1 MNTTH
6 KWIAGLVAAIVV
18 SAVLGYALG
27 NRDSAQSVV
36 ERNASASKS
45 EPAQGERKV
54 LYWHDPMVP
63 GTKFDKP
70 GKSPFMDMPLVPVYA
85 DEAQGNGGVRVDAG
99 MTQNLGIRIG
109 KVERRTQGTTFE
121 AVGSVSFD
129 ERLTRVVQSRVAGYI
144 SKLHVKA
151 PLGQVRQGQAL
162 AEILAPEW
170 LSAQQDYLA
179 LLDAEMASAQPILEA
194 ARQRLLNLGVPEAS
208 IQRLET
214 DRRADATTT
223 VHSPIDGVITELSV
237 REGSAFAAGNPLLRI
252 NGLATVWVNAQIP
265 ESQISSVTT
274 GSKVVARAAAWPGE
288 AFSGKVL
295 AVLPDVDLQTRTL
308 AVRIALDNP
317 SRHLAPGMFVSVA
330 FTQAAPEPQL
340 QVPSEAIIVTGT
352 RSVVIV
358 AREGGGFDVADVKTG
373 NESNGWTT
381 IQSGLEEG
389 QSIVLSG
396 QFLIDSEASL
406 RSALDRLSSSPV
418 ESAKDEDAASEPAEH
433 EHSPQDQP

>member
-1 MNTTH
+1 MSSTH
-6 KWIAGLVAAIVV
+6 KWIAGLAIAIVV

-27 NRDSAQSVV
+27 HRETPQPTD
-36 ERNASASKS
+36 ASASKS
-45 EPAQGERKV
+45 ETAPGERRV

-63 GTKFDKP
+63 GTRFDKP
-70 GKSPFMDMPLVPVYA
+70 GKSPFMDMQLVPVYA
-85 DEAQGNGGVRVDAG
+85 DETQGTGGVRVDAG

-109 KVERRTQGTTFE
+109 KVERRTPGTMFE
-121 AVGSVSFD
+121 AVGNVMFD
-129 ERLTRVVQSRVAGYI
+129 ERLTRVVQSRVAGYV
-144 SKLHVKA
+144 SQLYVKA
-151 PLGQVRQGQAL
+151 PLEPVRQGQAL
-162 AEILAPEW
+162 ADILAPEW

-179 LLDAEMASAQPILEA
+179 LLDAKLDSAQPIREA
-194 ARQRLLNLGVPEAS
+194 ARQRLLNLGVPEDS
-208 IQRLET
+208 IRRLEV

-265 ESQISSVTT
+265 ESQVSNVTT
-274 GSKVVARAAAWPGE
+274 GSRLVARAAAWPGE
-288 AFSGKVL
+288 SLSGKVL

-330 FTQAAPEPQL
+330 FTQAATEPML
-340 QVPSEAIIVTGT
+340 QVPSEAVIVTGT

-358 AREGGGFDVADVKTG
+358 ARDGGGFDVVDVKTG
-373 NESNGWTT
+373 AESNGWTT
-381 IQSGLEEG
+381 IQSGLDEG
-389 QSIVLSG
+389 QAIVLSG

-406 RSALDRLSSSPV
+406 RSALDRLGSTPTP
-418 ESAKDEDAASEPAEH
+418 SAKDEDAAAGQAEH
-433 EHSPQDQP
+433 DHSPDDQP

>member
-1 MNTTH
+1 MSSTH

-18 SAVLGYALG
+18 SAVLGYTLG
-27 NRDSAQSVV
+27 HRETARSG
-36 ERNASASKS
+36 EASASKNES
-45 EPAQGERKV
+45 AQGERKV

-70 GKSPFMDMPLVPVYA
+70 GKSPFMDMQLVPVYA
-85 DEAQGNGGVRVDAG
+85 DEAQSAGGIRVDAG

-109 KVERRTQGTTFE
+109 KVERRAQAATLE
-121 AVGSVSFD
+121 AVGNVMFD

-144 SKLHVKA
+144 SKLYVKA
-151 PLGQVRQGQAL
+151 PLEQVRQGQAL

-179 LLDAEMASAQPILEA
+179 LLDAKVASAQPIREA

-223 VHSPIDGVITELSV
+223 VRSPIDGVITELSV

-252 NGLATVWVNAQIP
+252 NGLATVWANAQIP
-265 ESQISSVTT
+265 ESQVSSVTT
-274 GSKVVARAAAWPGE
+274 GSKLVARAAAWPGE
-288 AFSGKVL
+288 SFNGKVL

-317 SRHLAPGMFVSVA
+317 RRHLAPGMFVSVA
-330 FTQAAPEPQL
+330 FTQAATEPQL
-340 QVPSEAIIVTGT
+340 QVPSEAVIVTGT
-352 RSVVIV
+352 RSVVIL
-358 AREGGGFDVADVKTG
+358 ARQDGGFDVADVKTG
-373 NESNGWTT
+373 AESNGWTT

-406 RSALDRLSSSPV
+406 RSAIDRLSSSPS
-418 ESAKDEDAASEPAEH
+418 ENAKDEDAATAPADH
-433 EHSPQDQP
+433 QHSPQDQP